1 MADHSAIETA
11 TRRLQAAL
19 DGLESA
25 VEARLEAAAG
35 AGKLADQLHMLET
48 DRAKL
53 AADLD
58 HAAARSKSLEN
69 TNREVAQRIDAAM
82 ESIRSVITVENGQG

>member
-1 MADHSAIETA
+1 MADHSAIDAA

-25 VEARLEAAAG
+25 VEAKLEAAAG
-35 AGKLADQLHMLET
+35 AGKLTDQLHMLET

-69 TNREVAQRIDAAM
+69 TNREIAERLDAAM

>member
-1 MADHSAIETA
+1 MTDHSAIEAA

-19 DGLESA
+19 DALESA
-25 VEARLEAAAG
+25 VEAKLEAIARAG
-35 AGKLADQLHMLET
+35 TLADQLHMLET

-58 HAAARSKSLEN
+58 HASARSKSLEM
-69 TNREVAQRIDAAM
+69 TNREVAQRLDAAM
-82 ESIRSVITVENGQG
+82 DSIRSVITIQNG

>member
-1 MADHSAIETA
+1 MADHRTIEAA

-19 DGLESA
+19 DALESA
-25 VEARLEAAAG
+25 VEAKLEATAG

-58 HAAARSKSLEN
+58 HASARSKSLET
-69 TNREVAQRIDAAM
+69 TNREVAQRLDAAM
-82 ESIRSVITVENGQG
+82 ESIRSVITVENGEG

>member
-1 MADHSAIETA
+1 MTDHSAIEAA

-25 VEARLEAAAG
+25 VEAKLEAIARSG
-35 AGKLADQLHMLET
+35 TLADQLHMLET

-58 HAAARSKSLEN
+58 HASARSKSLET
-69 TNREVAQRIDAAM
+69 TNREVAQRLDAAM
-82 ESIRSVITVENGQG
+82 DSIRSVISVQSG

>member
-1 MADHSAIETA
+1 MADHNAIEKA

-19 DGLESA
+19 EGLESA
-25 VEARLEAAAG
+25 VEAKLEVFARSG
-35 AGKLADQLHMLET
+35 TLAEQMHMLEA

-58 HAAARSKSLEN
+58 LQAARSKSLET
-69 TNREVAQRIDAAM
+69 TNREIAQRLDAAM
-82 ESIRSVITVENGQG
+82 ESIRSVITVENGEG

>member
-1 MADHSAIETA
+1 MSDHTAIEAA

-25 VEARLEAAAG
+25 VDAKLEATARAG
-35 AGKLADQLHMLET
+35 TLADQLHDLET
-48 DRAKL
+48 DRARL

-58 HAAARSKSLEN
+58 HAAARSKKLE
-69 TNREVAQRIDAAM
+69 TANRDVAQRLDVAM
-82 ESIRSVITVENGQG
+82 ESIRSVLPVQGG

>member
-1 MADHSAIETA
+1 MADHSAIEKA

-19 DGLESA
+19 EGLESA
-25 VEARLEAAAG
+25 VEAKLEAFARSG
-35 AGKLADQLHMLET
+35 SLADQMHMLEA

-58 HAAARSKSLEN
+58 HQAARSKSLET
-69 TNREVAQRIDAAM
+69 TNREIAQRIEVAM
-82 ESIRSVITVENGQG
+82 ESIRSVMPVESEQG

>member
-1 MADHSAIETA
+1 MSDHSAIEAA

-25 VEARLEAAAG
+25 VEAKLDAIGRAG
-35 AGKLADQLHMLET
+35 TLADQLHMLES

-58 HAAARSKSLEN
+58 HSAARSKSLET
-69 TNREVAQRIDAAM
+69 TNREIAQRLDAAM
-82 ESIRSVITVENGQG
+82 DSIRSVITAENGQT

>member
-1 MADHSAIETA
+1 MAISNHSAIEAA

-19 DGLESA
+19 EGLESA
-25 VEARLEAAAG
+25 VDAKLEVIARSGTLT
-35 AGKLADQLHMLET
+35 DQLHMLET

-69 TNREVAQRIDAAM
+69 TNREIAQRLDAAM
-82 ESIRSVITVENGQG
+82 DSIRSVIAVENG

>member
-25 VEARLEAAAG
+25 VEARLEASAG

-69 TNREVAQRIDAAM
+69 TNREIAQRLDVAM
-82 ESIRSVITVENGQG
+82 DSIRSVITADNGQG

>member
-1 MADHSAIETA
+1 MSDHTAIEAA

-25 VEARLEAAAG
+25 VDAKLEATARAG
-35 AGKLADQLHMLET
+35 TLADQLHVLET
-48 DRAKL
+48 DRARL

-58 HAAARSKSLEN
+58 YAAARSKTLE
-69 TNREVAQRIDAAM
+69 TANRDVAQRLDVAM
-82 ESIRSVITVENGQG
+82 ESIRSVIAVQNG

>member
-1 MADHSAIETA
+1 MTDHSAIEAA

-19 DGLESA
+19 DMLESA
-25 VEARLEAAAG
+25 VEARLEATARSG
-35 AGKLADQLHMLET
+35 TLADQLHLLES

-58 HAAARSKSLEN
+58 HAAARSKSLES
-69 TNREVAQRIDAAM
+69 TNREIAQRLDSAM
-82 ESIRSVITVENGQG
+82 ESIRSVITVQNG